1 MIIRQPL
8 IWATP
13 LYIIGILLGNLLSSI
28 FFLYASVA
36 ILVASMLLRR
46 KTFIADILLFVF
58 WVTLGMA
65 RIEMEKEWPSENK
78 YYEAICQK
86 AQQQQE
92 AMTERLRDAGLDEES
107 LSISSALLLGQK
119 SGLDKETRKKYA
131 QVGASHL
138 LALSGMHLGIIYGIL
153 YMLFIRRIRFS
164 EWKWFWLPPILLTI
178 WGYAFIAGMPISL
191 VRASIMFS
199 LATIATFAQ
208 NDTPPLHI
216 LALSALTILLFK
228 PSALFGISFQLSFL
242 AVFFIIVLY
251 QPLREII
258 IRRNVIIDMLML
270 SVVAQLG
277 TAPLSIYYFHTFP
290 LTGAIVS
297 VILIPLTTIII
308 YLGLLLLL
316 IPIKCIAWLLTIVIR
331 TQDWIVDT
339 VANIP
344 FTTITNLYPA
354 WWQVLLVYLLLLC
367 LIAKSHILWSREDF
381 NQ

>member
-36 ILVASMLLRR
+36 ILVAGMLLRK
-46 KTFIADILLFVF
+46 KTFVADALLFAF
-58 WVTLGMA
+58 WITLGMA
-65 RIEMEKEWPSENK
+65 RIGMEKEMPSENQLYK
-78 YYEAICQK
+78 VVCLK
-86 AQQQQE
+86 ARQQQE

-119 SGLDKETRKKYA
+119 SGLAKETRKKYA

-258 IRRNVIIDMLML
+258 RLRNVITDTLML

-277 TAPLSIYYFHTFP
+277 TAPLSIYYFHTLP

-308 YLGLLLLL
+308 YLGLLTLL
-316 IPIKCIAWLLTIVIR
+316 IPIECIAWLLTIVIK
-331 TQDWIVDT
+331 TQDWIVESL
-339 VANIP
+339 ASIP
-344 FTTITNLYPA
+344 YTTITGLYPT

-367 LIAKSHILWSREDF
+367 IIARSHIQWSREDF
-381 NQ
+381 NH

>member
-228 PSALFGISFQLSFL
+228 PSALFGVSFQLSFL

-258 IRRNVIIDMLML
+258 RRRNVIIDMLML

-297 VILIPLTTIII
+297 VILIPFTTIII

>member
-258 IRRNVIIDMLML
+258 RRRNVIIDMLML
-270 SVVAQLG
+270 SVVALLG

>member
-8 IWATP
+8 LWVTP
-13 LYIIGILLGNLLSSI
+13 LYITGILLGNLLSSI

-228 PSALFGISFQLSFL
+228 PSALFGVSFQLSFL

>member
-36 ILVASMLLRR
+36 ILVAGMLLRK
-46 KTFIADILLFVF
+46 KTFVADVLLFAF
-58 WVTLGMA
+58 WITLGMA
-65 RIEMEKEWPSENK
+65 RIGMEKEMPSENQLYK
-78 YYEAICQK
+78 VVCLK
-86 AQQQQE
+86 ARQQQE

-119 SGLDKETRKKYA
+119 SGLAKETRKKYA

-191 VRASIMFS
+191 VRASIMFT

-258 IRRNVIIDMLML
+258 RLRNVITDTLML

-277 TAPLSIYYFHTFP
+277 TAPLSIYYFHTLP

-308 YLGLLLLL
+308 YLGLLTLL
-316 IPIKCIAWLLTIVIR
+316 IPIECIAWLLTIVIK
-331 TQDWIVDT
+331 TQDWIVESL
-339 VANIP
+339 ANIP
-344 FTTITNLYPA
+344 CTTITGLYPT

-367 LIAKSHILWSREDF
+367 IIARSHIQWKREDF
-381 NQ
+381 NL

>member
-36 ILVASMLLRR
+36 ILVASMLVKR
-46 KTFIADILLFVF
+46 KTYVADALLFAF
-58 WVTLGMA
+58 WITLGMA
-65 RIEMEKEWPSENK
+65 RIGMEKESPSENK
-78 YYEAICQK
+78 LYVAICQK

-119 SGLDKETRKKYA
+119 SGLGKETRKKYA

-153 YMLFIRRIRFS
+153 YMLFIRRIRYS
-164 EWKWFWLPPILLTI
+164 EWKWHWLPPILLTI

-208 NDTPPLHI
+208 NETPPLHI

-258 IRRNVIIDMLML
+258 RQRNVIIDMLML

-277 TAPLSIYYFHTFP
+277 TTPLSIYYFHTLP

>member
-36 ILVASMLLRR
+36 ILVAGMLLRK
-46 KTFIADILLFVF
+46 KTFVADALLFAF
-58 WVTLGMA
+58 WITLGMA
-65 RIEMEKEWPSENK
+65 RIGMEKEMSSENQ
-78 YYEAICQK
+78 YYKVICQK
-86 AQQQQE
+86 ARQQQE

-119 SGLDKETRKKYA
+119 SGLAKETRKKYA

-191 VRASIMFS
+191 VRASIMFT

-242 AVFFIIVLY
+242 AVFFIIILY

-258 IRRNVIIDMLML
+258 RLRNVITDTLML

-277 TAPLSIYYFHTFP
+277 TAPLSIYYFHMLP

-308 YLGLLLLL
+308 YLGLLTLL
-316 IPIKCIAWLLTIVIR
+316 IPIECIAWLLTIVIK
-331 TQDWIVDT
+331 TQDWIVESL
-339 VANIP
+339 ASIP
-344 FTTITNLYPA
+344 YTTITGLYPT

-367 LIAKSHILWSREDF
+367 IIARSHIQRKREDF
-381 NQ
+381 NL

>member
-258 IRRNVIIDMLML
+258 RRRNVIIDMLML

-344 FTTITNLYPA
+344 YTTITNLYPA

>member
-13 LYIIGILLGNLLSSI
+13 LYITGILLGNSFSSI
-28 FFLYASVA
+28 YFILVPVA
-36 ILVASMLLRR
+36 ILIASMLLR
-46 KTFIADILLFVF
+46 KKIYISDALLFVF
-58 WVTLGMA
+58 WITLGMA
-65 RIEMEKEWPSENK
+65 RIGIEKEMPSENHLYK
-78 YYEAICQK
+78 VVCQK
-86 AQQQQE
+86 ARQQQE
-92 AMTERLRDAGLDEES
+92 TMTDRLRNAGLDNEA

-119 SGLDKETRKKYA
+119 TGLAKETRKKYA

-153 YMLFIRRIRFS
+153 YMLFIRRIRYS

-178 WGYAFIAGMPISL
+178 WGYAFIAGMPVSL

-216 LALSALTILLFK
+216 LALSALAILLFK
-228 PSALFGISFQLSFL
+228 PSALFAISFQLSFL

-251 QPLREII
+251 QPLRERLKFQNFVTDTLI
-258 IRRNVIIDMLML
+258 L
-270 SVVAQLG
+270 SIVAQLG
-277 TAPLSIYYFHTFP
+277 TAPLTIYFFHTLP
-290 LTGAIVS
+290 LIGS
-297 VILIPLTTIII
+297 VISVLLIPLTTIII
-308 YLGLLLLL
+308 YLGLLVLL
-316 IPIKCIAWLLTIVIR
+316 IPINSFAWLLSIVVKI
-331 TQDWIVDT
+331 QDWILDV
-339 VANIP
+339 VSSIP
-344 FTTITNLYPA
+344 YTTITNLYPA
-354 WWQVLLVYLLLLC
+354 WWQVVMVYLLLLC

>member
-228 PSALFGISFQLSFL
+228 PSALFGVSFQLSFL

-258 IRRNVIIDMLML
+258 RRRNVIIDMLML

-277 TAPLSIYYFHTFP
+277 TAPLSIYYFHTLP

-297 VILIPLTTIII
+297 VILIPLTTIIT

>member
-208 NDTPPLHI
+208 NDSPPLHI

-228 PSALFGISFQLSFL
+228 PSALFGVSFQLSFL

>member
-13 LYIIGILLGNLLSSI
+13 LYIIGILLGNCLSSI
-28 FFLYASVA
+28 YFLYASVA
-36 ILVASMLLRR
+36 ILVASMLLRK
-46 KTFIADILLFVF
+46 KTLVADILLFVF
-58 WVTLGMA
+58 WITLGMA
-65 RIEMEKEWPSENK
+65 RIGMEKEMPSDNHLYK
-78 YYEAICQK
+78 VVCLK
-86 AQQQQE
+86 AQQQQK
-92 AMTERLRDAGLDEES
+92 ALAERLQDAGLDKEA

-119 SGLDKETRKKYA
+119 TGLGKETRKKYA

-216 LALSALTILLFK
+216 LALSALTILLFR
-228 PSALFGISFQLSFL
+228 PSALFEISFQLSFM

-251 QPLREII
+251 KPLREALKLRHFITDI
-258 IRRNVIIDMLML
+258 LIL

-277 TAPLSIYYFHTFP
+277 TAPLAIYYFHTLP
-290 LTGAIVS
+290 LIGSLIS
-297 VILIPLTTIII
+297 VILIPLTTVII

-316 IPIKCIAWLLTIVIR
+316 IPIESLAWLLTIAIKI
-331 TQDWIVDT
+331 QDRIVES
-339 VANIP
+339 VASIP
-344 FTTITNLYPA
+344 YTTITDLYPA

-367 LIAKSHILWSREDF
+367 MIAKSHIFWSREDF
-381 NQ
+381 NL

>member
-36 ILVASMLLRR
+36 ILVAGMLLRK
-46 KTFIADILLFVF
+46 KTFVADALLFAF
-58 WVTLGMA
+58 WITLGMA
-65 RIEMEKEWPSENK
+65 RIGMEKEMPSENQLYK
-78 YYEAICQK
+78 VVCLK
-86 AQQQQE
+86 ARQQQE
-92 AMTERLRDAGLDEES
+92 AVTERLRDAGLDEES

-119 SGLDKETRKKYA
+119 SGLAKETRKKYA

-258 IRRNVIIDMLML
+258 RLRNVITDTLML

-277 TAPLSIYYFHTFP
+277 TAPLSIYYFHTLP

-308 YLGLLLLL
+308 YLGLLTLL
-316 IPIKCIAWLLTIVIR
+316 IPIECIAWLLTIVIK
-331 TQDWIVDT
+331 TQNWIVESL
-339 VANIP
+339 ASIP
-344 FTTITNLYPA
+344 YTTITGLYPT

-367 LIAKSHILWSREDF
+367 IIARSHIQWKREDF
-381 NQ
+381 NL